1 MSKMPRWV
9 PRALNEWYGE
19 RVVSDIGASTEASAL
34 LDDAS
39 RWFLA
44 NGREDEA
51 DLDRWVRSKRF
62 AAYLRGRGIVL
73 DRWGRGMVA
82 RGIRLKD

>member
-1 MSKMPRWV
+1 MSRLPKWV
-9 PRALNEWYGE
+9 PGALNEWYGE
-19 RVVSDIGASTEASAL
+19 RVVGDIQASTEASAL

-62 AAYLRGRGIVL
+62 AAYLRDRGVPL
-73 DRWGRGMVA
+73 VRWGRGMVA
-82 RGIRLKD
+82 RGIRLRD